1 MDIVRVAE
9 HDVELVLE
17 FLVAFWFVRLGQ
29 KVLWCNKCLSP
40 SHING
45 RGAFSPLTSLTW
57 SYSLSPSGCA
67 APSPCPLG
75 PSAGR
80 PAPPSETRSLPRPA
94 ASGGSARRAP
104 PPARWRVPS
113 EPDTSGRSA
122 AGQRERLTPAF
133 WESAVDGG
141 AERWR
146 NDLPPAGKTPARLWG
161 PGSPWSAAQSGDL
174 WVIETKHSWTLQS
187 ETPGDFKRN
196 LAGQLASCRHAALSY
211 LSSFL
216 KPFWPLKLNGSIAA
230 EVPNRSSNLVSKG
243 TCVLKTSNFK
253 RQISLVNIYL
263 KHCH

>member
-40 SHING
+40 SHVNG
-45 RGAFSPLTSLTW
+45 REAFSPLTSLMW

-122 AGQRERLTPAF
+122 AGQRETYSGFLGIRCRRRCR
-133 WESAVDGG
+133 AVKKWFTSSRKDSSSSLR
-141 AERWR
+141 AWISLVSCSIRR
-146 NDLPPAGKTPARLWG
+146 SL
-161 PGSPWSAAQSGDL
+161 GD
-174 WVIETKHSWTLQS
+174 IETKHSWTLQS